1 MKEIK
6 LQRRVK
12 LITTMPHDH
21 LRAFS
26 ADVRQGLSSTPK
38 ALPCHHFYDRRGSA
52 LFEKICELPEYY
64 LTRAEREILTRRV
77 DELISLLPEDV
88 SVLELGSGSGV
99 KTRILLEALL
109 RGGRTVRYI
118 PIDISRSAI
127 EASSLDLVE
136 SFDALEID
144 GFVGEYREGLNR
156 FGKDESASRLI
167 LWLGSSIGNLHRPDA
182 IGFLR
187 DLRESLRPR
196 DRLLLGVDLRKETHV
211 LESAYDDAQGVT
223 AEFNKNLLARV
234 NGELDGDFNL
244 SRFRHRARYLEDVG
258 RIEMH
263 LVSEAVQ
270 RVTVGRLG
278 LEVAFDE
285 GEALH
290 TENSYKYSVG
300 EIDELATSSGL
311 ELVARWFDEKRYFSV
326 NLFARG

>member
-1 MKEIK
+1 MKEIDVG
-6 LQRRVK
+6 RRVK
-12 LITTMPHDH
+12 LVTALPHDH

-26 ADVRQGLSSTPK
+26 ADVRQGLSGTPK

-109 RGGRTVRYI
+109 RGGRTVRYS

-127 EASSLDLVE
+127 EASSLDLVD
-136 SFDALEID
+136 SFETLEID
-144 GFVGEYREGLNR
+144 GFVGEYREGLNH
-156 FGKDESASRLI
+156 FGKDENASRLI

-263 LVSEAVQ
+263 LVSEAAQ
-270 RVTVGRLG
+270 RVTVGRLA
-278 LEVAFDE
+278 LEVAFDQ

-300 EIDELATSSGL
+300 EIDELATGSGL